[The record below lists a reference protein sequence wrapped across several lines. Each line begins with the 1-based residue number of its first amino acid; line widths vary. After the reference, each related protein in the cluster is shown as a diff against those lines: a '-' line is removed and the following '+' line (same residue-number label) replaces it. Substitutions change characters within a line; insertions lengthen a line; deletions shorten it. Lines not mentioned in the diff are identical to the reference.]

1 MKRINVIGTTGSG
14 KTTFSKDLSAALGI
28 PYVQLDELFW
38 KPNWVE
44 STEEEFLPKV
54 ASAVGDDTW
63 VLDGNFS
70 RTTDIKWQRADTVIW
85 LDYSFLTTF
94 TQLFGRTIKRA
105 VKKNELWPNTGNRES
120 FRKSFFDKSSILMW
134 FFKNYGRNK
143 KRYEEAMQSSEFSHL
158 NFVRLTNRK
167 EAREFI
173 ENTRN
178 NLSQQDAQKAHAS
191 T

>member
-14 KTTFSKDLSAALGI
+14 KTTFSKELSAALDI

-54 ASAVGDDTW
+54 ASAVSNDAW

-85 LDYSFLTTF
+85 LDFGYLTTF
-94 TQLFGRTIKRA
+94 TQLLGRTLRRAIK
-105 VKKNELWPNTGNRES
+105 KDELWPNTGNKES
-120 FRKSFFDKSSILMW
+120 FRKSFFDKSSILLW
-134 FFKNYGRNK
+134 FFQNYSRNK
-143 KRYEEAMQSSEFSHL
+143 KRYENIMQSNEFSHL

-167 EAREFI
+167 ESREFI
-173 ENTRN
+173 KNTHN
-178 NLSQQDAQKAHAS
+178 KLSQQNVQKMRAS
-191 T
+191 A

>member
-14 KTTFSKDLSAALGI
+14 KTTFSKELSTALGI
-28 PYVQLDELFW
+28 PYAQLHELFW
-38 KPNWVE
+38 NPNWVE

-70 RTTDIKWQRADTVIW
+70 RTTDIKWQRADTVVW
-85 LDYSFLTTF
+85 LDCSFLTTF

-120 FRKSFFDKSSILMW
+120 FRKSFFHKSSILMW

-167 EAREFI
+167 KAREFI
-173 ENTRN
+173 ETTRN
-178 NLSQQDAQKAHAS
+178 KLS
-191 T
+191 

>member
-14 KTTFSKDLSAALGI
+14 KTTFSKELSAALDI

-54 ASAVGDDTW
+54 ASVVSNDTW

-85 LDYSFLTTF
+85 LDFSYLTTF
-94 TQLFGRTIKRA
+94 TQLLGRTIQRA
-105 VKKNELWPNTGNRES
+105 IRKDELWPNTGNKES
-120 FRKSFFDKSSILMW
+120 FRKSFFHKSSILMW
-134 FFKNYGRNK
+134 FFKNYRRNK
-143 KRYEEAMQSSEFSHL
+143 KRYGSIMQSSEFSHL

-167 EAREFI
+167 ETREFI
-173 ENTRN
+173 EHTRN
-178 NLSQQDAQKAHAS
+178 KLSQQDAQKARAS
-191 T
+191 A